1 MARAYGVDLRERV
14 LDIAE
19 EGVSVRQAAAR
30 FEVGISTAI
39 VWVRRFQESGE
50 RKARKQGKPRG
61 SKLGIHEAF
70 LLDLVKAQPDI
81 TLEEM
86 QEALFRE
93 RGFKASI
100 ATIWRFSGSRK
111 ITFKKNR
118 ARFRAGARRR
128 GGGAREMAPDAARTR
143 S

>member
-14 LDIAE
+14 LDVAE

-30 FEVGISTAI
+30 FEVGVSTAI
-39 VWVRRFQESGE
+39 VWVRRFRESGE

-61 SKLGIHEAF
+61 SKLNIHETF
-70 LLDLVKAQPDI
+70 LLGLVKAQPDI

-86 QEALFRE
+86 REALLRE
-93 RGFKASI
+93 HGFKTSI
-100 ATIWRFSGSRK
+100 ATLWRFFDSRK

-118 ARFRAGARRR
+118 SRFRTGAPGR
-128 GGGAREMAPDAARTR
+128 GGGACEMA
-143 S
+143 